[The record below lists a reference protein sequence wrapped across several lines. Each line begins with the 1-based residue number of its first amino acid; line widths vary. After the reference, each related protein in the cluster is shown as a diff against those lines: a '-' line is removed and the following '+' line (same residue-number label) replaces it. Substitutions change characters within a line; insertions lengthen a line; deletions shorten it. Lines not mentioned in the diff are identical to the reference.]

1 MMYNASVRLL
11 SSSFL
16 LPLWGL
22 PAFMATAQEPLDA
35 VPEAPRS
42 EPQQAE
48 EKQPDQL
55 VQILDDMA
63 KTQDEDFYAAASYV
77 LEQTGDELAF
87 HKRMKEL
94 AGQEHPVAMFWL
106 ARSLQSGESPYQ
118 DEQAAALFRELILK
132 AAAKDYLPAMVR
144 AAQTLYNRGET
155 EEDRTAGMNMLV
167 RACKMGSAQARACYL
182 VMSGLL
188 VDKDSD
194 LNAPE
199 IATELKHRNFYVE
212 EIVAE
217 AHWDDE
223 EWLRIACEHGS
234 AWAAYELALR
244 GHLRDQESVSYLRM
258 AAERH
263 MQEAMTTFGCLLC
276 LGSLSEGSELHAPT
290 ALPEKALPNSTP
302 KTDNSQKRGEETGSE
317 TPPVITP
324 SVESIAEGLQLLR
337 KAASMGDERAAAFMA
352 LAYAGGAAGEIAPE
366 RIAALFR
373 FAHEQELPYG
383 TAGWGYCLV
392 AGKGCE
398 QDVQQGLNLLRRMAA
413 QGVAWAD
420 LALSHL
426 YKEGIGVDKDAAK
439 AAEYRKKFEAKPDF
453 PPFIPTE
460 TDAGFFPAL
469 R

>member
-1 MMYNASVRLL
+1 MRQMVYNACVRLL
-11 SSSFL
+11 FSSFL
-16 LPLWGL
+16 LPLWGI
-22 PAFMATAQEPLDA
+22 PALMAMAQESPDA
-35 VPEAPRS
+35 ALKTPQPES
-42 EPQQAE
+42 QQAE
-48 EKQPDQL
+48 EKQTDQL

-94 AGQEHPVAMFWL
+94 AKQEHPVAMYWL

-132 AAAKDYLPAMVR
+132 SAAKDYLPAMVR

-155 EEDRTAGMNMLV
+155 EADRSTGMNMLV
-167 RACKMGSAQARACYL
+167 RACKMGSAKARACYL

-244 GHLRDQESVSYLRM
+244 GHLRDEESVSYLRM

-276 LGSLSEGSELHAPT
+276 LGSLSAGSET
-290 ALPEKALPNSTP
+290 ALPEKALPNPAPQTEGDP
-302 KTDNSQKRGEETGSE
+302 KQGEETAPE

-324 SVESIAEGLQLLR
+324 TPESIAEGLQLLR
-337 KAASMGDERAAAFMA
+337 KAASMGDERAAAFTA

-398 QDVQQGLNLLRRMAA
+398 QDVQQGLNLLLRMAA

-426 YKEGIGVDKDAAK
+426 YKEGFGVDQNAAK
-439 AAEYRKKFEAKPDF
+439 AAEHRKKFEAKPDF

-460 TDAGFFPAL
+460 ADADFFPAL